1 MIKMD
6 SKKQILE
13 TIGVYISII
22 FISSVF
28 FILLF
33 RTPLIKHINVFFYR
47 GCFLLVI
54 ATFFSIILALLAKKI
69 FKSLQL
75 EIKDA
80 ITIAG
85 LFFGVT
91 LGWFILA
98 PVTVE
103 RSISVFMLSY
113 MEQNDET
120 SITTEEFGNIFY
132 KKYIDEF
139 GAFDKRFHEQV
150 MTGSIKETTE
160 NEHYVITERGR
171 FLVQIFRLFGRLF
184 DTEQWLLYPN
194 EY

>member
-1 MIKMD
+1 M
-6 SKKQILE
+6 
-13 TIGVYISII
+13 
-22 FISSVF
+22 
-28 FILLF
+28 
-33 RTPLIKHINVFFYR
+33 
-47 GCFLLVI
+47 
-54 ATFFSIILALLAKKI
+54 
-69 FKSLQL
+69 
-75 EIKDA
+75 
-80 ITIAG
+80 
-85 LFFGVT
+85 
-91 LGWFILA
+91 A

>member
-1 MIKMD
+1 M
-6 SKKQILE
+6 
-13 TIGVYISII
+13 
-22 FISSVF
+22 
-28 FILLF
+28 
-33 RTPLIKHINVFFYR
+33 
-47 GCFLLVI
+47 LVI